1 LLIILDLLYELFI
14 NLPRYYFGLEF
25 ASCKF
30 KSPYFLND
38 SRKNTNTRG
47 NMPSDNEYFLF
58 GPLSDMA
65 NRTQITNPSITTP
78 LGTTP
83 EKPSGVNTNTNPVIP
98 PYLWENI
105 DLWVWEWDD
114 TLIDTSAYV
123 RHSMSRDWIMNLT
136 DRELSEDVPYWQF
149 FRDLV
154 VYLVQNGRRVGIASF
169 GTYTIIRTYMDRIFG
184 RDQKYFIR
192 ANIHAACEDLD
203 CVRDYRQMPLNK
215 NPYIQRIMNHYRIT
229 DHGRV
234 ILFDDAPSNIA
245 DAKRLGVVSVQMGS
259 YDKEN
264 AKWVPSM
271 AGLFGPSTLI
281 QFGDRFA
288 QKCAKVD
295 KVGGSQVFGWIGDRK
310 SWKYQTQADN
320 DDYNRVLN
328 PNFATS
334 HFRDIQHEKD
344 NLEVQTNKSN
354 ASRITNQVS
363 NNQSNGNIKKEYKP
377 AKSINSGKEGMR
389 TSKNPGS
396 CLSCQDPMSNYLLL
410 GIFCLLILLIIW
422 FVKWG

>member
-1 LLIILDLLYELFI
+1 
-14 NLPRYYFGLEF
+14 
-25 ASCKF
+25 
-30 KSPYFLND
+30 
-38 SRKNTNTRG
+38 
-47 NMPSDNEYFLF
+47 MQSDNEYFLF

-65 NRTQITNPSITTP
+65 NRTQTTNPSTTTP

-83 EKPSGVNTNTNPVIP
+83 EKPNGGNTNTNPVIP

-105 DLWVWEWDD
+105 DLWVWDWDD

-123 RHSMSRDWIMNLT
+123 RHSMSRDWIMNLS

-154 VYLVQNGRRVGIASF
+154 IYLVQNGRRVGMASF
-169 GTYTIIRTYMDRIFG
+169 GTYTIIRAYMDRIFG

-215 NPYIQRIMNHYRIT
+215 NPYIQRLMNHYRIT
-229 DHGRV
+229 DHARV

-264 AKWVPSM
+264 SKWVPSM

-288 QKCAKVD
+288 QKCTKVD

-310 SWKYQTQADN
+310 SWKYQTQADS
-320 DDYNRVLN
+320 DDTNRVLN
-328 PNFATS
+328 PNFRTS
-334 HFRDIQHEKD
+334 HFNDVNSYINKD
-344 NLEVQTNKSN
+344 NLAQPDKNNARITTQITANKSN
-354 ASRITNQVS
+354 VS
-363 NNQSNGNIKKEYKP
+363 AKNKYKTVNPVNIV
-377 AKSINSGKEGMR
+377 GKEGMQ
-389 TSKNPGS
+389 SQKKPGS
-396 CLSCQDPMSNYLLL
+396 CLSCQDPMSNYLR
-410 GIFCLLILLIIW
+410 
-422 FVKWG
+422 

>member
-1 LLIILDLLYELFI
+1 MTSS
-14 NLPRYYFGLEF
+14 GQ
-25 ASCKF
+25 
-30 KSPYFLND
+30 
-38 SRKNTNTRG
+38 
-47 NMPSDNEYFLF
+47 EYFLF
-58 GPLSDMA
+58 GPLSQLAENKSSIPTSPNTTSGQTSD
-65 NRTQITNPSITTP
+65 RTLENS
-78 LGTTP
+78 
-83 EKPSGVNTNTNPVIP
+83 NPVIP

-105 DLWVWEWDD
+105 DLWVWDWDD

-123 RHSMSRDWIMNLT
+123 RHSMSRPSIMNLS
-136 DRELSEDVPYWQF
+136 DRELGIDFPYWQF
-149 FRDLV
+149 FRDLI

-169 GTYTIIRTYMDRIFG
+169 GTYTIIRAYMDRIFG

-215 NPYIQRIMNHYRIT
+215 NPYIQRLMNHYRIT

-245 DAKRLGVVSVQMGS
+245 DAKRFGLVTVQMGE

-264 AKWVPSM
+264 AKWKPPSKSNL

-288 QKCAKVD
+288 QKCAKSD
-295 KVGGSQVFGWIGDRK
+295 RVGSSQVFGWIGDRK
-310 SWKYQTQADN
+310 SWKYQTQADS
-320 DDYNRVLN
+320 DDTNRVLN

-334 HFRDIQHEKD
+334 HFSDVSPDTQSAS
-344 NLEVQTNKSN
+344 NQKSN
-354 ASRITNQVS
+354 ARLTNVP
-363 NNQSNGNIKKEYKP
+363 NHKRHNVKIKNELKQDL
-377 AKSINSGKEGMR
+377 SVQEGMK
-389 TSKNPGS
+389 SSGGS
-396 CLSCQDPMSNYLLL
+396 CLSCQNPMSNYLLI
-410 GIFCLLILLIIW
+410 GIFILLVLLLIW